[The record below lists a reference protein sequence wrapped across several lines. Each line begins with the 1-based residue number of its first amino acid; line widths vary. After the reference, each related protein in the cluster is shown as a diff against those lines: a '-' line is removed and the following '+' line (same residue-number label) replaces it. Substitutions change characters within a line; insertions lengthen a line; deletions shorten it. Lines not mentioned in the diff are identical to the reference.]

1 VNAKYRAQILLEP
14 EQHAILAEIAES
26 ENRSLS
32 DLMRQIVADWL
43 RQHDLTEQRA
53 RELQVLEELTQLRLK
68 IQEAH
73 GVYSGDL
80 IEEARSGQEEDR
92 DRVWR
97 GEL

>member
-1 VNAKYRAQILLEP
+1 MNVKYRAQILLEP
-14 EQHAILAEIAES
+14 EQHAILAKIAES

-43 RQHDLTEQRA
+43 HQHNKAEQKA
-53 RELQVLEELTQLRLK
+53 RELQALEKLTELRRQ

-73 GVYSGDL
+73 GIYSGNL
-80 IEEARSGQEEDR
+80 IEEVRAGQEEDR

-97 GEL
+97 GES